1 MSATKSNLLS
11 VIDGKTGRPVQR
23 IADKRCRAKLDTAQ
37 DLRRELA
44 KVYREC
50 RSGLLESS
58 EATKL
63 TYILIAI
70 QKVIESSDME
80 ARMARLESDSVD

>member
-1 MSATKSNLLS
+1 MSKTKLT
-11 VIDGKTGRPVQR
+11 VIDGATGKPIKRV
-23 IADKRCRAKLDTAQ
+23 ADIRCRAKLDTAQ
-37 DLRRELA
+37 DLRRELS
-44 KVYREC
+44 KLYREC

-80 ARMARLESDSVD
+80 ARMARLENDSVD

>member
-1 MSATKSNLLS
+1 MPKLKSNLT
-11 VIDGKTGRPVQR
+11 VIDGFTGKPVKR
-23 IADKRCRAKLDTAQ
+23 IADARCRAKLDTAQ
-37 DLRRELA
+37 DLRRELS
-44 KVYREC
+44 KLYREC

-63 TYILIAI
+63 TYILISI

-80 ARMARLESDSVD
+80 ARMARLENDSVD